1 MKRQKFAAFSLLTLS
16 IAAVVVTICPNQLN
30 LDYSME
36 IRSAFSAGVQGLQR
50 ASSGITEA
58 TANINRDAVNQQRVR
73 NAQDSAAD
81 ATANSNRN
89 DIASKQQPQTPS
101 TTPSVTDSLV
111 QLKTE
116 SNSASA
122 NVRAIRTADEMLGTL
137 IDVSV

>member
-1 MKRQKFAAFSLLTLS
+1 
-16 IAAVVVTICPNQLN
+16 
-30 LDYSME
+30 ME

-89 DIASKQQPQTPS
+89 DIASKQQPQTLS